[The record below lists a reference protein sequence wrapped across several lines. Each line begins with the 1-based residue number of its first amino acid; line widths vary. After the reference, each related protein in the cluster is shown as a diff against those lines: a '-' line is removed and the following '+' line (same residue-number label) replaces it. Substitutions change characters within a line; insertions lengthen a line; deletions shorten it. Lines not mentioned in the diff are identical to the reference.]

1 MKTPQ
6 AGMSS
11 ERGVGLI
18 MAILVLLVLSLL
30 TIMMMT
36 SVNTDTKITGHSVRA
51 ARALNDA
58 ESGIAEACAMLRAGT
73 FQSDGSNPR
82 AVGQVY
88 LVPAGSV
95 PIPGNADS
103 TFTFTHQPAG
113 AWLNYSSPSRGPDVL
128 TVRYLTNPAQTI
140 VYRYDPTL
148 SPAIN
153 TATGLPVMVITA
165 TGHSGKDVRRIEA
178 QVIVKPI
185 VANVKAA
192 LAANVDINF
201 IGNAEVCGY
210 NHKGNTPNGT
220 GKNGRGFAPDCVTW
234 ETGAGNLPASWTT
247 GSSNANGASGQTG
260 SPIDNLQNQ
269 VGFYNGPWESLGMT
283 QAQFTTWLGAP
294 QSSPASING
303 IVNVDNNGVMGDQ
316 STSLALHGASGTGF
330 LYVDGNLT
338 INAGFNYTGMI
349 YVEGDLKMN
358 GQAWVLGGIIVRGH
372 SSITQNGG
380 ATILYSSDAIT
391 QALSEAGGQYVTIA
405 WKEL

>member
-1 MKTPQ
+1 MRAQ
-6 AGMSS
+6 QEGVSS

-30 TIMMMT
+30 TIVMMS
-36 SVNTDTKITGHSVRA
+36 SVNTDTKITGHSVGSA
-51 ARALNDA
+51 HALNDA
-58 ESGIAEACAMLRAGT
+58 ESGISEACAMLRAGT

-82 AVGQVY
+82 AVGQVF
-88 LVPAGSV
+88 LVQPGSV
-95 PIPGNADS
+95 PVPGNADS
-103 TFTFTHQPAG
+103 TFTFTHQPNG
-113 AWLNYSSPSRGPDVL
+113 AWLNYSSSSRGPDVL
-128 TVRYLTNPAQTI
+128 TVQYLTDPAHTV

-148 SPAIN
+148 TPPIN
-153 TATGLPVMVITA
+153 TATGLPVLVITSS
-165 TGHSGKDVRRIEA
+165 GHSGRDVRRIQA

-192 LAANVDINF
+192 LAANVDISF
-201 IGNAEVCGY
+201 IGNAVVCGY

-220 GKNGRGFAPDCVTW
+220 GNAGRGNAPDCIPW
-234 ETGAGNLPASWTT
+234 ETGSGNLPGSWTT

-260 SPIDNLQNQ
+260 SPVDNLQGQ
-269 VGFYNGPWESLGMT
+269 VGFYNGPWEALGMT
-283 QAQFTTWLGAP
+283 QAQYTTWLGAP
-294 QSSPASING
+294 QSSPGNING
-303 IVNVDNNGVMGDQ
+303 IVNVDNNAVMGDQ
-316 STSLALHGASGTGF
+316 STSLSLQGASGTGF
-330 LYVDGNLT
+330 LYVDGDLT
-338 INAGFNYTGMI
+338 INAGFNYTGLI

-358 GQAWVLGGIIVRGH
+358 GQAWILGGIIVRGR